1 MINKNELIKEMK
13 SLNITLND
21 LKNDPDIDYNPSLLK
36 EYELIEARLDALA
49 WVLYSDEEV
58 EEEPDNEKIKVIIE
72 MQEIL
77 YRNNKI
83 ELEITKEEYDDFMDD
98 EGKIDKIMEKSI
110 ANKESTENF
119 MLALDR
125 AGFKVLSFCEG
136 DIKQKSLDY
145 YDTYEEEDEHDE
157 T

>member
-21 LKNDPDIDYNPSLLK
+21 LRYDPDIDYNPSLVK

-58 EEEPDNEKIKVIIE
+58 EEEPGNEKIKIIIE

-77 YRNNKI
+77 YQNNKI

-110 ANKESTENF
+110 ANNESTENF

-136 DIKQKSLDY
+136 DVKQKSLDY
-145 YDTYEEEDEHDE
+145 YDTYEEEEEHDE
-157 T
+157 A

>member
-21 LKNDPDIDYNPSLLK
+21 LRYDPDIDYNPSLVK

-58 EEEPDNEKIKVIIE
+58 EEEPGNEKIKVIIE

-77 YRNNKI
+77 YQNNEI
-83 ELEITKEEYDDFMDD
+83 ELEITKEEYDEFMDD

-136 DIKQKSLDY
+136 DVKQKSLDY